1 MKKLYTASAIA
12 AALLSAPLA
21 GQAATGQTSVSFD
34 LPGIIILHYV
44 SDVTFDVPASYF
56 GGADQA
62 FDDSAAKTLINDFD
76 DNASVDITGGPSE
89 ADIDAVTA
97 FIRDAWAVRSM
108 SSTGQSQVKIT
119 LDTATASHSTAGSIA
134 LSNAQVSADGTTFGV
149 TTPFASPGMSR
160 NNAEYGDV
168 SLDLDMTNATSAG
181 IYTGAQYT
189 IEATNI

>member
-62 FDDSAAKTLINDFD
+62 FDDSVAKTLSGFD
-76 DNASVDITGGPSE
+76 DDASVDLTGGPSE
-89 ADIDAVTA
+89 ASIDAVTA
-97 FIRDAWAVRSM
+97 YIRDAWAVRSM
-108 SSTGQSQVKIT
+108 SSTGQSQVEIT
-119 LDTATASHSTAGSIA
+119 LDKATANHTTAGSIT
-134 LSNAQVSADGTTFGV
+134 LSNAQVSADGSNFGV
-149 TTPFASPGMSR
+149 TTTFASPGLSR

-181 IYTGAQYT
+181 IYTGAEYT

>member
-21 GQAATGQTSVSFD
+21 GQAATGQTSVSFN

-62 FDDSAAKTLINDFD
+62 FDDSVAKTLSGFD
-76 DNASVDITGGPSE
+76 DDASVDISGGPLDAS
-89 ADIDAVTA
+89 IDAVTA
-97 FIRDAWAVRSM
+97 YIRNAWAVRSI
-108 SSTGQSQVKIT
+108 SATGESQIGIT
-119 LDTATASHSTAGSIA
+119 LDTATATHASAGSIG
-134 LSNAQVSADGTTFGV
+134 LSNAQVSADGTAFGATTTFD
-149 TTPFASPGMSR
+149 SPGMSR
-160 NNAEYGDV
+160 INAEYGDV
-168 SLDLDMTNATSAG
+168 SLELDMSSATSAG
-181 IYTGAQYT
+181 EYTGAQYT